1 MDELLILAGG
11 QVHHELVHAPELCRQ
26 VHRSLVG
33 AGADPR
39 FVAQLPGQDARRL
52 QDLRHR
58 EGDVRIR
65 HLQLAHLRQGPQDR
79 LSRHRCGVVAVVHFH
94 AAGLGIAAGAVFQ
107 KDHVMAEL
115 APVGDHGFSQQSP
128 VSEHLGHR
136 QARRI
141 GGPLKT
147 VQVDRDSIGLPQIDR
162 CPYPF
167 NRAHLTARSAPPAR
181 NARRSAPP
189 AGGRSVRCCA

>member
-58 EGDVRIR
+58 EGDVGVR
-65 HLQLAHLRQGPQDR
+65 HLEIGHVREGIDNRSP
-79 LSRHRCGVVAVVHFH
+79 RHRRCVVAVAHDH
-94 AAGLGIAAGAVFQ
+94 ATRLSAAGGTVLE
-107 KDHVMAEL
+107 KDHVVPEL
-115 APVGDHGFSQQSP
+115 APRREHG
-128 VSEHLGHR
+128 LG
-136 QARRI
+136 
-141 GGPLKT
+141 
-147 VQVDRDSIGLPQIDR
+147 
-162 CPYPF
+162 
-167 NRAHLTARSAPPAR
+167 
-181 NARRSAPP
+181 
-189 AGGRSVRCCA
+189 